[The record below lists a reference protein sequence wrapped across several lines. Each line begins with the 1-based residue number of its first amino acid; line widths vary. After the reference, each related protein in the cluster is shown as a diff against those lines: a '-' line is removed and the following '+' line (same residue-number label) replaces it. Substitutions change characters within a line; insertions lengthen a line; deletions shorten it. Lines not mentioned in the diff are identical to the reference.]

1 MRWEKHSLK
10 VKRLVRLVLIGIWT
24 GFTLRHSD
32 LAEQVPPTDW
42 VDYFVG
48 HELREL
54 NSDQVAI
61 TFWVQYDNPRERVR
75 NKMYYNIDEIEYAF
89 LKCIN
94 ELELKFNEGDGHGSL
109 YAKRR
114 YENNDIV
121 LDIGVDKGYP
131 EVLIY
136 ATDFKKV
143 ISLIDYIDWGKIGGI
158 EFQVDPNLM
167 CNLLIVNYV
176 NIKNIM
182 CNK

>member
-1 MRWEKHSLK
+1 
-10 VKRLVRLVLIGIWT
+10 
-24 GFTLRHSD
+24 
-32 LAEQVPPTDW
+32 
-42 VDYFVG
+42 
-48 HELREL
+48 
-54 NSDQVAI
+54 
-61 TFWVQYDNPRERVR
+61 
-75 NKMYYNIDEIEYAF
+75 MYYNIDEIEYAF

-136 ATDFKKV
+136 AKDFKKV
-143 ISLIDYIDWGKIGGI
+143 ISLIDYIDWGKTGGI
-158 EFQVDPNLM
+158 EFPVDPNLM
-167 CNLLIVNYV
+167 CKLLIVNYV